1 MKITRRKALAAMA
14 STPLV
19 MPHTVA
25 TARRV
30 LGSNEDLRIA
40 VVGVRGRG
48 QDHVGGFEKVK
59 GARVV
64 ALCDVDSEVL
74 ASRAADFE
82 KKQQRKLTTFADVRR
97 LLEEKDID
105 AVSIATPNHWHTLI
119 AIWAMQAGKDVYVE
133 KPVSHDL
140 REGEALVRA
149 AQKTGRIVQCGTQ
162 CRSSVGLQ
170 TAVAFVREGGL
181 GRIRVVRG
189 LCYKPRPSIGKVDG
203 PQPVP
208 ASVDYELWCGPAAK
222 DPLTRRNLHYDWH
235 WVWSTGNG
243 DLGNQGIH
251 QMDIARWILGEGALP
266 AASYSFGGRVGYVD
280 DGQTPNTMV
289 TVHEYSSAPMLFEVR
304 GLPRAR
310 GAKDMDRYLG
320 ASIGVVVHGERGWM
334 TIPSYSD
341 AYVYAPDG
349 AKVGEFKGGGD
360 HFANF
365 VEAVAARDASKL
377 NGPIVEGH
385 LSSALCHLGNISLRM
400 GAPSEPK
407 AIAEAVAADVA
418 GAEAQARLREHL
430 AANEVDLGIT
440 PLAMGARL
448 SLDPVT
454 ARFVGPLAERAE
466 QFASG
471 THRAPFELPEV

>member
-149 AQKTGRIVQCGTQ
+149 AQ
-162 CRSSVGLQ
+162 
-170 TAVAFVREGGL
+170 
-181 GRIRVVRG
+181 
-189 LCYKPRPSIGKVDG
+189 
-203 PQPVP
+203 
-208 ASVDYELWCGPAAK
+208 
-222 DPLTRRNLHYDWH
+222 
-235 WVWSTGNG
+235 
-243 DLGNQGIH
+243 
-251 QMDIARWILGEGALP
+251 
-266 AASYSFGGRVGYVD
+266 
-280 DGQTPNTMV
+280 
-289 TVHEYSSAPMLFEVR
+289 
-304 GLPRAR
+304 
-310 GAKDMDRYLG
+310 
-320 ASIGVVVHGERGWM
+320 
-334 TIPSYSD
+334 
-341 AYVYAPDG
+341 
-349 AKVGEFKGGGD
+349 
-360 HFANF
+360 
-365 VEAVAARDASKL
+365 
-377 NGPIVEGH
+377 
-385 LSSALCHLGNISLRM
+385 
-400 GAPSEPK
+400 
-407 AIAEAVAADVA
+407 
-418 GAEAQARLREHL
+418 
-430 AANEVDLGIT
+430 
-440 PLAMGARL
+440 
-448 SLDPVT
+448 
-454 ARFVGPLAERAE
+454 
-466 QFASG
+466 
-471 THRAPFELPEV
+471 